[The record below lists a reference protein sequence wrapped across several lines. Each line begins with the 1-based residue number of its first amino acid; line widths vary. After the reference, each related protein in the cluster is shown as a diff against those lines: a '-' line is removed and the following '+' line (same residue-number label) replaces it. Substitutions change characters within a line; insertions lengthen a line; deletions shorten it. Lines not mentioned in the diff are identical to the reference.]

1 MAYKTISN
9 HMDALGLAKLATTSW
24 LFVIFGEHQAM
35 AQLIAK
41 RVLISPLINKDLP
54 VRHPSP
60 RSWQFCVRDPE
71 SPKVTKTRHPLHR
84 CALKPTLSR
93 GANPC
98 LLSLLTSDG
107 DDRRGGPRQM
117 SVDAP
122 QKPHHPVKTL

>member
-1 MAYKTISN
+1 VWGVPLRERSARGRQAYQALLFSLPRAIHLGHSVSLWHVRANLVTI
-9 HMDALGLAKLATTSW
+9 LW

-71 SPKVTKTRHPLHR
+71 SPKVTKTRMS
-84 CALKPTLSR
+84 LS
-93 GANPC
+93 
-98 LLSLLTSDG
+98 
-107 DDRRGGPRQM
+107 
-117 SVDAP
+117 
-122 QKPHHPVKTL
+122 

>member
-1 MAYKTISN
+1 VGICSIFRVRYASYSSNLVTI
-9 HMDALGLAKLATTSW
+9 SW

-71 SPKVTKTRHPLHR
+71 SPKVTKTHNVLTRFAMYLDA
-84 CALKPTLSR
+84 AL
-93 GANPC
+93 N
-98 LLSLLTSDG
+98 
-107 DDRRGGPRQM
+107 
-117 SVDAP
+117 
-122 QKPHHPVKTL
+122 